1 MHSPLRFPITLSLR
15 LSLAC
20 GLLLAAL
27 ALPLRAQLP
36 TKPTLSLE
44 LAKKISAAAEA
55 EAAKNKWTVVIAL
68 VDEGGN
74 LLHLARMDG
83 TQLGSITVA
92 QEKAKT
98 ALNFKRSTKVFEDM
112 IAGGRNAALSL
123 PGVVAIEGGLPLVV
137 DGAYLGA
144 IGISGAKSSEDG
156 VVAAAALAVLPSR

>member
-1 MHSPLRFPITLSLR
+1 
-15 LSLAC
+15 
-20 GLLLAAL
+20 
-27 ALPLRAQLP
+27 
-36 TKPTLSLE
+36 
-44 LAKKISAAAEA
+44 
-55 EAAKNKWTVVIAL
+55 
-68 VDEGGN
+68 
-74 LLHLARMDG
+74 MDG